1 MGEIGRRH
9 LYVGDYHSKSI
20 PRCKHIFRV
29 DILPGHTHKHIF
41 RVDRLPGHTQTT
53 TVQTKVNQTKQ
64 HRLVQHKNM
73 DVRPRVHEG
82 LI

>member
-20 PRCKHIFRV
+20 PRC
-29 DILPGHTHKHIF
+29 KHIF

-73 DVRPRVHEG
+73 DVRPRVHKD
-82 LI
+82 

>member
-29 DILPGHTHKHIF
+29 DRLPGHTHKHIF
-41 RVDRLPGHTQTT
+41 RVDRLPGHTQTYIPS
-53 TVQTKVNQTKQ
+53 
-64 HRLVQHKNM
+64 R
-73 DVRPRVHEG
+73 
-82 LI
+82 